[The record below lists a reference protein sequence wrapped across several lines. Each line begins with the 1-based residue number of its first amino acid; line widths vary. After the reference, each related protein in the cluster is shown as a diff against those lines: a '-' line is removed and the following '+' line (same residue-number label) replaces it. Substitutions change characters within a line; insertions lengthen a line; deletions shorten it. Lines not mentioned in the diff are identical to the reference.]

1 MFRWFSRR
9 NAAVVLFPNDSAEGF
24 GVFDDFFLGHVGEHV
39 VQNFMA
45 EDFESVASAQ
55 TAVNLDYALLPAKAI
70 SAVISQ
76 LSFDDLRKFWFSF
89 GWHGRRG

>member
-1 MFRWFSRR
+1 M
-9 NAAVVLFPNDSAEGF
+9 
-24 GVFDDFFLGHVGEHV
+24 FDDFFLGHVGEHV

-45 EDFESVASAQ
+45 EDFEAIASAQ
-55 TAVNLDYALLPAKAI
+55 TAVNLDNALLPAE
-70 SAVISQ
+70 AVSVVLAQ

>member
-1 MFRWFSRR
+1 
-9 NAAVVLFPNDSAEGF
+9 
-24 GVFDDFFLGHVGEHV
+24 
-39 VQNFMA
+39 MA